1 MTTRIS
7 PTLVHRDTADGHSIC
22 CAQCNHPITSS
33 EASSHWKDEVLLKT
47 TPVSELPG
55 WSQSVHPDLVL
66 RQFVCNECGHLLD
79 SEISL
84 HEDPFLYDVVEVSA

>member
-7 PTLVHRDTADGHSIC
+7 PTLIQDVSGGRPSIC
-22 CAQCNHPITSS
+22 CAQCNHPLTPS
-33 EASSHWKDEVLLKT
+33 EASSHWKDHALLKT
-47 TPVSELPG
+47 TPVNELPG
-55 WSQSVHPDLVL
+55 WSSSVHPELVL

-84 HEDPFLYDVVEVSA
+84 RDDPFLYDVVELNT

>member
-7 PTLVHRDTADGHSIC
+7 PSLVRREVNRQSSIC
-22 CAQCNHPITSS
+22 CVECGHAIAPDDGVT
-33 EASSHWKDEVLLKT
+33 HWKDRAVLKT
-47 TPVSELPG
+47 EPVAQLPG

-79 SEISL
+79 SEMALS
-84 HEDPFLYDVVEVSA
+84 EDPFLYDVVQG